1 MRVLLDSNVRRYL
14 VDHGDLHALEA
25 AATAAGV
32 EIVVVPGLVFEAR
45 LLRDDATRKK
55 ILAWLAHAAWTR
67 LMPQTY
73 LEAEEFK
80 AIVHRRRPAWHA
92 QRKRWAT
99 G

>member
-1 MRVLLDSNVRRYL
+1 MRVLLDSNVWRYL
-14 VDHGDLHALEA
+14 VDHGDLHALKA

-55 ILAWLAHAAWTR
+55 ILAWLAHAGGR
-67 LMPQTY
+67 
-73 LEAEEFK
+73 
-80 AIVHRRRPAWHA
+80 
-92 QRKRWAT
+92 